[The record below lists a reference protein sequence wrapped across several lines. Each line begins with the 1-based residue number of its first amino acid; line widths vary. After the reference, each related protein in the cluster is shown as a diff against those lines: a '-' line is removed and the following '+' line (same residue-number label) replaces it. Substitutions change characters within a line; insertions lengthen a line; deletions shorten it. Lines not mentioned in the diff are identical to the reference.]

1 MDDRRLMYFKDPLVR
16 QRGLG
21 CAQGTVC
28 SKAQAAAWQNALG
41 FCAAGSGLLLV
52 EAPWGCGAFG
62 LSCCTLCSWLLSSRM
77 PLQEGKCSLGARKTA
92 TKSWKGSRHPHRETT
107 GSTASPSSPRTGNS
121 SLPARRRTT
130 SWSGLPPSRRLS
142 AGRCC
147 LRNTQV
153 CAHEVWRTT
162 LAC

>member
-28 SKAQAAAWQNALG
+28 SKAQAAAGQNALG

-62 LSCCTLCSWLLSSRM
+62 LSCCTLCSTLHSPVPMATFLWDIKCGPLLNCSHLSCL
-77 PLQEGKCSLGARKTA
+77 LQNGRSVGSQIFVGA
-92 TKSWKGSRHPHRETT
+92 HVFV
-107 GSTASPSSPRTGNS
+107 
-121 SLPARRRTT
+121 
-130 SWSGLPPSRRLS
+130 LS
-142 AGRCC
+142 EA
-147 LRNTQV
+147 L
-153 CAHEVWRTT
+153 
-162 LAC
+162 L